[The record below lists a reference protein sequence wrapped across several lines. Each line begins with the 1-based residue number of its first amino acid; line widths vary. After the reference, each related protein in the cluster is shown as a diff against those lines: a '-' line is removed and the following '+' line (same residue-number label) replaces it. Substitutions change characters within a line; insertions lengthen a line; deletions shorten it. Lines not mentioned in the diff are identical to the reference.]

1 MKKESWDKI
10 LVPKGVN
17 IAGLTTYLQR
27 DLLTRLISGCLLG
40 TRILGG
46 LHHSHY

>member
-17 IAGLTTYLQR
+17 IAGLTTDLQR
-27 DLLTRLISGCLLG
+27 DLLARLTCGYLLG
-40 TRILGG
+40 T
-46 LHHSHY
+46 